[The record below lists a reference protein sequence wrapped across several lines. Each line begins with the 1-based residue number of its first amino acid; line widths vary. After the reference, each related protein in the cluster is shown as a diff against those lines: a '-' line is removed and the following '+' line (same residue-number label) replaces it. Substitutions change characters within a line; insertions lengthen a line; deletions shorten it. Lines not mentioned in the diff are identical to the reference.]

1 MSLDNTWFTEAI
13 DATGTAFSL
22 KGKKLHSEQ
31 TPYQQ
36 IEIWQTETFGKLM
49 TIDGCTMVSTRDN
62 FLYHEMMSH
71 PALNS
76 HPNPETVVIVGGG
89 DCGTLREVLKHTEV
103 KSATQVEID
112 ERVTR
117 LSEIHFPELCDKNND
132 PRATLFFGDGIAWM
146 KEVAAGSIDV
156 IIIDSTDPVGPAEGL
171 FGKKFYLDCIKALKP
186 NGMLVQQ
193 SESPLLHLEL
203 IKEMHTA
210 MKDAGFAET
219 TLLHFPQVIYP
230 SGWWSGSIA
239 FKKAGTKVSRLEKAD
254 ELDTQYYNRDTH
266 AGAFALPTY
275 VKKAIA

>member
-1 MSLDNTWFTEAI
+1 MSLDHTWFTEAI
-13 DATGTAFSL
+13 EATGTAFSL
-22 KGKKLHSEQ
+22 KGTKLHSEQ

-89 DCGTLREVLKHTEV
+89 DCGTLREVLKHREV

-186 NGMLVQQ
+186 DGMLVQQ

-203 IKEMHTA
+203 IKEMHQA

-239 FKKAGTKVSRLEKAD
+239 FKKAGSKVSRLEQAD
-254 ELDTQYYNRDTH
+254 ALDTQFYNRETH
-266 AGAFALPTY
+266 VGAFALPTY